1 MNTGRISSRPEPF
14 YQSSSEDETLRLP
27 HRLLLL
33 SYHFPPSVLVGGMRW
48 TQMSRYL
55 ADKGWGLDVIAGDLS
70 KLTIRDEAGLRS
82 LPPNVRV
89 FRAAEPESPLAT
101 VERNLRLMFRR
112 VFPRRSPPPETPA
125 LAREVALKS
134 LDSRSLIRAYGSLIS
149 VDRERLWAKRA
160 ARIGIELAR
169 GQHYD
174 AIVSSGPVH
183 MAHEGARQIAKAVG
197 RPLVIDFR
205 DPWSGVERVVDDHA
219 SPVWYALAR
228 FYERRAVHAAS
239 LALMNTDRSR
249 DYMRALYPDAA
260 QRIITVANGND
271 DEPVTPVEDLER
283 FTIRYAGTIYLD
295 RDPRPLLRAAA
306 QVVRRHGLTPAQFG
320 IETIGSESF
329 NDRSLQS
336 IAEDEGIGQFV
347 EAGPRRPRLDALR
360 FLAGATMLV
369 NLPQDSSMCVPAKLF
384 EYVQFNAWLLVLA
397 VDQSATADVL
407 RNTSADVVDPHD
419 VDGIAAAIERRY
431 LQYARGEKPE
441 AVGKD
446 GRFDRVRQVEVFL
459 DHLRPILSGRARATL
474 PTAMNE
480 TAAPAK

>member
-1 MNTGRISSRPEPF
+1 MPQPF
-14 YQSSSEDETLRLP
+14 YQSSSHDETVRLP

-48 TQMSRYL
+48 LQMSRYL
-55 ADKGWGLDVIAGDLS
+55 AEKGWGLDVVAGDFS
-70 KLTIRDEAGLRS
+70 KLTVRDEATLRS

-89 FRAAEPESPLAT
+89 FSAAEPESPLAT
-101 VERNLRLMFRR
+101 VERSLRLMFRR

-160 ARIGIELAR
+160 AQIGTELAR

-228 FYERRAVHAAS
+228 FYEGRAVRAAS

-249 DYMRALYPDAA
+249 EYMRALYPGAA
-260 QRIITVANGND
+260 HRIITVANGND
-271 DEPVTPVEDLER
+271 DEAVSPAERPDR

-306 QVVRRHGLTPAQFG
+306 LVIRRHGLTPGQFG

-329 NDRSLQS
+329 NDKGLKAIADEEG
-336 IAEDEGIGQFV
+336 IAEFI
-347 EAGPRRPRLDALR
+347 EAGPRRPRLDAMR

-397 VDQSATADVL
+397 VEESATADVL

-419 VDGIAAAIERRY
+419 VDGIAAVIERRY

-446 GRFDRVRQVEVFL
+446 GRFDRVRQVDVFL
-459 DHLRPILSGRARATL
+459 DHLRPIVNGRARAVV
-474 PTAMNE
+474 PAAMNE
-480 TAAPAK
+480 AASAHSETMGL